1 VRYPNGSASATTRTL
16 MCPSWLAFSHADSDS
31 PHAVRGTVIHRY
43 GKAVLT
49 GTPVARALEAVKDP
63 ATRETCAAIDWH
75 KIGGDLSD
83 ISCEVSY
90 IVNVRER
97 TARFIGVDIGR
108 EYEKD
113 GPLGEWDVPGSIDIL
128 GNDVDGRPRITD
140 IKTGFLDVEPAA
152 YNGQGLMLAS
162 AVHLAHDAPEVEFRI
177 SSVKT
182 SGKVWNDSAVHTA
195 FDFDGFLDELEAA
208 LVASKEAKR
217 VYLAKG
223 TPDVNE
229 GEWCR
234 YCPALTSGACPA
246 KQALVRSMLPDLVAV
261 EGTLA
266 TATPEQLGEAW
277 VLGHDRMK
285 PLLERVLDLIKERA
299 RQERLPLPDGRELR
313 ESLSSSERLHA
324 ESLLALAR
332 KRGATEEEIAEC
344 YRESPV
350 SRIIAAKPIGAAKA
364 PRRPRAL
371 KPKEV
376 A

>member
-1 VRYPNGSASATTRTL
+1 MRYPNGSASATERTIACAASL
-16 MCPSWLAFSHADSDS
+16 VLPGVQRESEASA
-31 PHAVRGTVIHRY
+31 RGTEIHSYIR
-43 GKAVLT
+43 AVLT
-49 GTPVARALEAVKDP
+49 GSPVATALAAIRDP
-63 ATRETCAAIDWH
+63 ATVALCAALDWR
-75 KIGGDLSD
+75 KIGGDLTGIATEQAYALD
-83 ISCEVSY
+83 LKA
-90 IVNVRER
+90 R
-97 TARFIGVDIGR
+97 TARFIGSNVGR
-108 EYEKD
+108 NYEKD
-113 GPLGEWDVPGSIDIL
+113 GPLGEHEVPGSLDL
-128 GNDVDGRPRITD
+128 TGRRPDGVRVVVDV
-140 IKTGFLDVEPAA
+140 KTGFAEPTAA
-152 YNGQGLMLAS
+152 FENGQGLFFAS
-162 AVHLAHDAPEVEFRI
+162 VFYLLDGEEEVEFRI
-177 SSVKT
+177 AHVRP
-182 SGKVWNDSAVHTA
+182 SGKVWLDPATHTA
-195 FDFDGFLDELEAA
+195 FEIDGFLDEYSDALDRKNEAR
-208 LVASKEAKR
+208 R
-217 VYLAKG
+217 VYLAGGK
-223 TPDVNE
+223 PPVHE
-229 GEWCR
+229 GPWCT
-234 YCPALTSGACPA
+234 YCGGFDSCNA

-350 SRIIAAKPIGAAKA
+350 SRIIAAKPVGAAKA